1 MVGHPYLGI
10 TSRLLVTQNRCQV
23 RRLLPTSRRS
33 YNLQRAGPDYF
44 RIGDCTGVQGFAA
57 TLCYHSTG
65 EYIALAQFMGC
76 YDARGED
83 YSQRNATMGSTFEAR
98 RAGM

>member
-1 MVGHPYLGI
+1 MFDGYESWALALVMGLAVHQLLRSERLFLDS
-10 TSRLLVTQNRCQV
+10 SRV
-23 RRLLPTSRRS
+23 
-33 YNLQRAGPDYF
+33 
-44 RIGDCTGVQGFAA
+44 GDCTGVQGLVA

-65 EYIALAQFMGC
+65 EYIALAQFMGF